1 MLTLTSV
8 ELHRFKA
15 AFDPPPVELRSLSLL
30 IGRNGSGKST
40 VLEALQWID
49 TTLRRDAREACE
61 RYRGMLDLVNLRS
74 QVRVPYF
81 ALDLTWRE
89 AADPEGVGY
98 RYHIKVE
105 ATPDNTPAIVE
116 ETLVSLVGENQT
128 EELIETSGE
137 GRLVAGGVIVR
148 EPDRLALGLL
158 GSVKSAGDVAGA
170 TLQDWWA
177 NAVFLRLSP
186 SRLAESALA
195 QRRSFD
201 PLLDEEGHA
210 LPALLNELTDNERED
225 LVRAIQEVLPGMRD
239 VQVSTEGSERNQRA
253 NYSLLERMPY
263 RGRAGRFQFPI
274 PAWMLSEGTRRL
286 TAILALLAHT
296 PAPSLLCIEEVEN
309 GLDPWTIQAVLGH
322 LHEAS
327 HQASQVVLTTHSPW
341 LLDHVPL
348 ESVLFVRREE
358 GNTVYTRFDALEEVA
373 AFDPSLPAG
382 TRYVNVEQ

>member
-15 AFDPPPVELRSLSLL
+15 AFDPPAVELSAYSLL

-49 TTLRRDAREACE
+49 TTLRRDAREACD
-61 RYRGMLDLVNLRS
+61 RYRGVLDLVNLRS
-74 QVRVPYF
+74 QVKVPYF
-81 ALDLTWRE
+81 AVDLTWFNSTTDE
-89 AADPEGVGY
+89 TY
-98 RYHIKVE
+98 RYHLKVE
-105 ATPDNTPAIVE
+105 ATGDNTPAIVE
-116 ETLVSLVGENQT
+116 ERLVAYVEDRVT
-128 EELIETSGE
+128 EELIVTADE
-137 GRLVAGGVIVR
+137 GRQIVAGGIVVR

-158 GSVKSAGDVAGA
+158 GSTKSSGSITAVA
-170 TLQDWWA
+170 LREWWM

-186 SRLAESALA
+186 SKLAESSLA

-201 PLLDEEGHA
+201 PMLDEEGHT
-210 LPALLNELTDNERED
+210 LPALLSELTDLEREK
-225 LVRAIQEVLPGMRD
+225 LVLAIQEVLPGMRD

-263 RGRAGRFQFPI
+263 RGRAGRYQFPI

-286 TAILALLAHT
+286 TAILALLVHT

-309 GLDPWTIQAVLGH
+309 GLDPWTVQAVLGH
-322 LHEAS
+322 LHDAS
-327 HQASQVVLTTHSPW
+327 ATGTQVVMTTHSPW
-341 LLDHVPL
+341 LLDHVPID
-348 ESVLFVRREE
+348 SVLLVRRQE
-358 GNTVYTRFDALEEVA
+358 GNTVYDRFDQLDEVA

-382 TRYVNVEQ
+382 TRYVNVDQ